1 MIKSMSVG
9 LVLVLTVAAHGTTQA
24 GQGQARIRTADFD
37 VQDTQ
42 AESVENENL
51 PHLLRGADVSL
62 DRAQDRARIPDA
74 QLPLP
79 GPGRGLMFS
88 DVDRNRAANGR
99 AGSPG

>member
-42 AESVENENL
+42 AESVEN
-51 PHLLRGADVSL
+51 
-62 DRAQDRARIPDA
+62 
-74 QLPLP
+74 
-79 GPGRGLMFS
+79 
-88 DVDRNRAANGR
+88 
-99 AGSPG
+99 